1 MRAAKELRFAAAGMR
16 QENTTLTLDSG
27 SSPTVETPIPASP
40 MTQVRTPLPDL
51 PSLTTPS
58 RSSTPDMVA
67 DASPRRSPDSSPARG
82 CASPTS
88 SHTVDRRSPLHPAS
102 PSGSSESTF
111 CGFSPAPASDSDEEE
126 KSGFSP
132 SAAQHLT
139 DTHDCKSLNAANGL
153 RFVAE
158 VWQESR
164 HTSGV
169 SQGKNKTLHQRH
181 AALPPSKNKTPKP
194 TSRRTPPKIPQLI
207 TGRSHRPPP
216 ASPRRLRRPV
226 SVNVRCAH
234 VKRERMC
241 IPRRGSSGDQPTGP
255 PAPPQPGFP
264 PRCRSPAPPANGRG
278 TRFSPAGSQPGQG

>member
-16 QENTTLTLDSG
+16 QQNTTLTLDSG

-40 MTQVRTPLPDL
+40 MTKVRTPSPDL

-82 CASPTS
+82 CASPKS
-88 SHTVDRRSPLHPAS
+88 SHTVGRRSPLHPAS

-126 KSGFSP
+126 KSRFSP
-132 SAAQHLT
+132 SAAQHVT
-139 DTHDCKSLNAANGL
+139 DTRL
-153 RFVAE
+153 
-158 VWQESR
+158 QESECSER
-164 HTSGV
+164 SSIRRRGV
-169 SQGKNKTLHQRH
+169 AGESPHLRVISRQKQNPPPTPGCPARVQKQNPKTHVPQD
-181 AALPPSKNKTPKP
+181 A
-194 TSRRTPPKIPQLI
+194 PKIPQSI

-226 SVNVRCAH
+226 SANVRCVH

-278 TRFSPAGSQPGQG
+278 TRFSRAGSRPGQG